1 MLYNQVSPYFDN
13 VLSKNQFGLRKNRVK
28 VEGEGSWTDL
38 SKVFNC
44 LPHDLFIA
52 KMQAFGFYTRTLRL
66 IKDSLIK
73 VIFFESYAKKIFRIV
88 CKEVKDGIPEVSPP
102 GPMFFN
108 INLCD
113 LFFIMKDVEIV
124 NLADNNTP

>member
-1 MLYNQVSPYFDN
+1 MI
-13 VLSKNQFGLRKNRVK
+13 
-28 VEGEGSWTDL
+28 
-38 SKVFNC
+38 C
-44 LPHDLFIA
+44 LFA
-52 KMQAFGFYTRTLRL
+52 KIQAFGFYTRTLRL

-88 CKEVKDGIPEVSPP
+88 CKEVKDGIPEVSTP

-113 LFFIMKDVEIV
+113 LFFIIKDVEIV

>member
-1 MLYNQVSPYFDN
+1 
-13 VLSKNQFGLRKNRVK
+13 
-28 VEGEGSWTDL
+28 
-38 SKVFNC
+38 
-44 LPHDLFIA
+44 
-52 KMQAFGFYTRTLRL
+52 MQAFGFYTRTLRL

-73 VIFFESYAKKIFRIV
+73 VIFLESYAKKIFRIV